1 MVLINLKQVT
11 HGWANYFRHAVAK
24 HTFRKLDDPVWWR
37 VIRLLRQR
45 HHWGWTD
52 VRRRLTTP
60 TGSALLDG
68 QATVKR
74 LRRQDGLV
82 WLMPHN
88 PAYDPIPGEEAH
100 ILGKVVAVLRTL

>member
-1 MVLINLKQVT
+1 MILINLNQVT

-24 HTFRKLDDPVWWR
+24 HTFRKLDDLVWWR

-60 TGSALLDG
+60 TGRWLPITADGIELRKISAIPVTRYRYRG
-68 QATVKR
+68 SKIPTPWAPAT
-74 LRRQDGLV
+74 
-82 WLMPHN
+82 
-88 PAYDPIPGEEAH
+88 
-100 ILGKVVAVLRTL
+100 T